1 MNTKTYFESLPTWG
15 DMGKMSVG
23 YEDMFSR
30 LQSFVEKADKTASN
44 FGYPPYN
51 IKKVDDNHYL
61 IEMAVAGFAKQ
72 EIDVVLEDGK
82 LTIQGNSSSDDDGTH
97 VLWKGISNRAFTRT
111 FTLADTIEVHNAELI
126 NGMLKIWL
134 ENIIPE
140 HKKPKKI
147 DIKSSEETSSEK
159 EFLAE

>member
-1 MNTKTYFESLPTWG
+1 MAKSYFLPSWG
-15 DMGKMSVG
+15 DMGKLSVG

-30 LQSFVEKADKTASN
+30 LESFVNDAEKTATSM
-44 FGYPPYN
+44 GYPPYD
-51 IKKVDDNHYL
+51 ILKVDDNHYL
-61 IEMAVAGFAKQ
+61 IQMAVAGFGKQ

-82 LTIQGNSSSDDDGTH
+82 LIIQGNASSDEDEPEI
-97 VLWKGISNRAFTRT
+97 LWKGISNRAFTRT
-111 FTLADTIEVHNAELI
+111 FTLADTIEINNAELV

-147 DIKSSEETSSEK
+147 DIKSPEETTSKE
-159 EFLAE
+159 EFLTE